1 MLPNKPLDFS
11 SHWWLNHWFHWVMN
25 LTLLASLIHVGWLQ
39 GLPVR
44 FQRSGR
50 SKHERIQAIFESDDP
65 ELTESEAESDGGL
78 GDPILHVEA
87 DQLEQDQELRMHI
100 MGIQSY
106 WTMMETNFAEHIK
119 SLPCRWLPP
128 STVRML
134 WIQMDRKDISYA
146 HFWRVFRQ
154 GWHQILR
161 FLPESTH
168 GSCDQC
174 SWFKS
179 RFKKRLTPQE
189 KFECARA
196 YRTHINEVSADRDL
210 EEYLQSQDPLSTP
223 GSPLCVHWVSCQ
235 LSSNLYGKHWRSNF
249 TSRAHDLMDGWFW
262 SCISD
267 LNPFFTIKM
276 GILPKQL
283 RDTVGQYFYFD
294 SDITWRFHRHWTF
307 EDGMDQSK
315 WRIPR
320 YHGPNGQRPLKSTV
334 NLQRPQL
341 KVQGVWIH
349 NVLLDLWDSW
359 QFCVCASFDLAG
371 LLFQNLCHTQRVHGD
386 YILKYCGQL
395 WTNQQHLGLQIV
407 AWGLRPQ
414 SCCRQH
420 YCAGVCFKIHRRC
433 APDLPRPWSAP
444 ARSNPGLGVSV
455 YCLVFI
461 LLDPSDVCGTS

>member
-1 MLPNKPLDFS
+1 
-11 SHWWLNHWFHWVMN
+11 
-25 LTLLASLIHVGWLQ
+25 
-39 GLPVR
+39 
-44 FQRSGR
+44 
-50 SKHERIQAIFESDDP
+50 
-65 ELTESEAESDGGL
+65 
-78 GDPILHVEA
+78 
-87 DQLEQDQELRMHI
+87 
-100 MGIQSY
+100 
-106 WTMMETNFAEHIK
+106 
-119 SLPCRWLPP
+119 
-128 STVRML
+128 
-134 WIQMDRKDISYA
+134 
-146 HFWRVFRQ
+146 
-154 GWHQILR
+154 
-161 FLPESTH
+161 
-168 GSCDQC
+168 
-174 SWFKS
+174 
-179 RFKKRLTPQE
+179 
-189 KFECARA
+189 
-196 YRTHINEVSADRDL
+196 
-210 EEYLQSQDPLSTP
+210 
-223 GSPLCVHWVSCQ
+223 
-235 LSSNLYGKHWRSNF
+235 
-249 TSRAHDLMDGWFW
+249 MDGWFW

-433 APDLPRPWSAP
+433 APDLPRRWSAP
-444 ARSNPGLGVSV
+444 ARSNPGLGVSF